1 MRRTLLALLCVSLL
15 VPMPAHA
22 YRASGDGLWREP
34 VVTYSDHTAGAYG
47 NAASMA
53 VAAWN
58 ATGMR
63 LILVPAPSD
72 RANIQIR
79 AVPGGTQG
87 VACVGMAGATA
98 APGDGRGNLL
108 AAEVRVATGCRP
120 RRLFQQITAHEV
132 GHALGLGHE
141 DRRCSTM
148 VTDNIIGARRC
159 GNAWLKAC
167 RVLQPDDIRG
177 VVRYYG
183 GRAASITRT
192 TRAACRD
199 RAPSSPGRLK
209 VIADPPGSVATATL
223 WARGSG
229 GRAIVVGRRKGACA
243 ASPIDRR
250 GAFFYAAAGAPL
262 VPAFANQAAPGSWCY
277 RLWRVSRGGYWS
289 RPRTVIVRHGARTA
303 ASRIGL
309 SVKAGVVRFKHPRAP
324 AGWRVNVET
333 MHGTCA
339 EPAGRRRTISFGPL
353 SPGRAD
359 SATDRY
365 PLAPG
370 ALRCYRVVVHDG
382 HYPVRTPAFVA
393 TVTYQGV

>member
-15 VPMPAHA
+15 APMPAHA

-47 NAASMA
+47 NAAAMA

-79 AVPGGTQG
+79 SVPAGTQG
-87 VACVGMAGATA
+87 LACVGVVGATG
-98 APGDGRGNLL
+98 APGDRRGNLI

-120 RRLFQQITAHEV
+120 RGLFQQITAHEI

-141 DRRCSTM
+141 NRRCSTM
-148 VTDNIIGARRC
+148 VSDNSIGARRC
-159 GNAWLKAC
+159 GSAWLKPC

-177 VVRYYG
+177 AVRFYG
-183 GRAASITRT
+183 GRATSVTRT

-199 RAPSSPGRLK
+199 RSPADPGRLH
-209 VIADPPGSVATATL
+209 VIADPPGTVATATL
-223 WARGSG
+223 WTRGSG
-229 GRAIVVGRRKGACA
+229 GRAIVVGRRKGACP

-250 GAFFYAAAGAPL
+250 GAFFYAAARAPL
-262 VPAFANQAAPGSWCY
+262 VPAFGGQASPGSWCY
-277 RLWRVSRGGYWS
+277 RLWRVSPGGRWS

-309 SVKAGVVRFKHPRAP
+309 SVKAGVVRFKHPKAP
-324 AGWRVNVET
+324 AGWRLNVEAINGACT
-333 MHGTCA
+333 AT
-339 EPAGRRRTISFGPL
+339 PGRRRTIDFGPVA
-353 SPGRAD
+353 PGRAD
-359 SATDRY
+359 SATDPF

-370 ALRCYRVVVHDG
+370 AVRCYRVVVHDG
-382 HYPVRTPAFVA
+382 HYPILGPSFVA
-393 TVTYQGV
+393 TATYQGV